1 MEGGFGMKKE
11 YRLAKNEDFQMV
23 IAKRHRVV
31 SKSFVIYY
39 LPNERG
45 QVRIGISVSSKIGIA
60 VMRNKIKRQVR
71 MMCQEIFNVADA
83 KDFVLIIR
91 QAYKDQSFLE
101 SKTELSNLYQKTL
114 NEVK

>member
-11 YRLAKNEDFQMV
+11 YRLTKNEDFQMI

-39 LPNERG
+39 LPNELG

-71 MMCQEIFNVADA
+71 MMCQEIFNVNES

-91 QAYKDQSFLE
+91 QSYKDHSFLE
-101 SKTELSNLYQKTL
+101 NKNELSNLYQKTL